1 MESQSALLVRLPE
14 HFNAAEA
21 ESLNR
26 ELERALSNDQPC
38 LIVDFSS
45 VKQIDA
51 RGLEMLLQCMVKVA
65 REDGAVQIGDISPE
79 AATILEMTR
88 MDRILEMFP
97 RISEDTA
104 TIRIVPAHVS
114 MEEVDEQVQTE
125 EPQPLAA

>member
-1 MESQSALLVRLPE
+1 
-14 HFNAAEA
+14 
-21 ESLNR
+21 
-26 ELERALSNDQPC
+26 
-38 LIVDFSS
+38 
-45 VKQIDA
+45 
-51 RGLEMLLQCMVKVA
+51 MVKVA